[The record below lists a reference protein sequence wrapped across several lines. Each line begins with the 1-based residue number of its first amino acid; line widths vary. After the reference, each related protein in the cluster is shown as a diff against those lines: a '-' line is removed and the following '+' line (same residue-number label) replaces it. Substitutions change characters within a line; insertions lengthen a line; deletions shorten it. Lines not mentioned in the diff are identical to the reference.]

1 LTIFLFLWLILDK
14 EYYMTKKIF
23 MGFVVFCFLAI
34 TACPKPYIRPPE
46 PVENPNAEPGI
57 TLVIPELF
65 SPDPDVVD
73 DEMMIGISINHP
85 APIKEWQIQIQPN
98 RGQRQAGQRQGGQ
111 GQGGQGG
118 QRQGQGGGQAGEG
131 GQRQGGGQG
140 QDGQGQGGQGGG
152 QGRRRGPF
160 FTQTGEGKPLEEW
173 KWNGKGTSG
182 EMVQSATDYMFTLT
196 VTDSFGNTS
205 TEEGLINVD
214 VLVKKDGDNYKM
226 VVPSITFPPS
236 SSDLTKVS
244 EDEMRTNRRVLS
256 LVGRALN
263 KYAAYQ
269 VTVEGH
275 SNPLTPP
282 NTAQRTAEERSD
294 QALSEQRAR
303 AVMNY
308 LAADNGNNNVDSK
321 RLKAVGMSCRQPVAD
336 YDDEEES
343 WKNRRVE
350 FILAR
355 G

>member
-1 LTIFLFLWLILDK
+1 
-14 EYYMTKKIF
+14 MTKKIF
-23 MGFVVFCFLAI
+23 MVFAVSCFLAI
-34 TACPKPYIRPPE
+34 TACPRPYIRPESVP
-46 PVENPNAEPGI
+46 NPNIGPEV
-57 TLVIPELF
+57 TLAIPELF

-73 DEMMIGISINHP
+73 DELIIGISINHP

-98 RGQRQAGQRQGGQ
+98 RGQRQASGQRSGQGQGGQRQGGQ
-111 GQGGQGG
+111 G
-118 QRQGQGGGQAGEG
+118 
-131 GQRQGGGQG
+131 
-140 QDGQGQGGQGGG
+140 GQGQG
-152 QGRRRGPF
+152 GRRRGPF
-160 FTQTGEGKPLEEW
+160 FTQTGEGKPAEEW

-205 TEEGLINVD
+205 TAEEIINVD
-214 VLVKKDGDNYKM
+214 ILVKKDGNNYKM

-236 SSDLTKVS
+236 SADLTKVT
-244 EDEMRTNRRVLS
+244 EDESRTNRRVLS

-282 NTAQRTAEERSD
+282 NTAQRTAEERAD

-308 LAADNGNNNVDSK
+308 LATDNGNNNVART

-355 G
+355 